1 MKLSY
6 KLLTSIL
13 ALSISAMAF
22 SPSLFAAKKEAP
34 TQVLFKNVNIFDG
47 TSEKLIKGKDVLV
60 EDNLIKKVGKG
71 LKAGAGATVIDGG
84 GRTLMPGLIE
94 GHGHLQMNGNSL
106 ADIENNR
113 NWEELAVR
121 STVNAK
127 AALMSGFTTWRD
139 AGGMGAGLRKNID
152 AGLVEGP
159 RIYPAG
165 GFIGP
170 TGSHA
175 DFRNF
180 TTPNET
186 MNGPQSTGGRLGMTL
201 TADGV
206 DAIKAAG
213 RQNFMQGATQIK
225 IMSSG
230 GVASQFDPWQ
240 LDAYSAEEIR
250 AAVEVADAYG
260 SYVMS
265 HAYSKKS
272 IMRCLENGVKTIEHG
287 FMFDSEVA
295 KLMKKKG
302 AYMTTNMQ
310 AFSPALSQ
318 VAAIS
323 ASKTSSRK
331 AASAQKAFKDYL
343 KNVKKYRPKLGFQG
357 DCVGM
362 PEACKK
368 QNDHQIYL
376 GAKFFGNHYWLK
388 ALTSVNGEIVKLS
401 GEVLDPYPEGKL
413 GVIEAGAL
421 ADILLVDG
429 NPLKDIT
436 VIGGNEKW
444 FDADPRNGI
453 KTLRVI
459 MKDGKIYKNTLNE
472 KIAKTLPVVPPSN
485 EKILAN
491 YQAYL
496 KGDNC
501 NAGLHAENLH
511 AVHQLSE
518 IKISQNR

>member
-1 MKLSY
+1 M
-6 KLLTSIL
+6 SIRNL
-13 ALSISAMAF
+13 FVCFALVIAIGCTPNANTDQSAAPATAPATDN
-22 SPSLFAAKKEAP
+22 SPSVDVATAAPPEKGVPQTLF
-34 TQVLFKNVNIFDG
+34 TNVRVWDG
-47 TSEKLIKGKDVLV
+47 NSEGLTDSTNVLV
-60 EDNLIKKVGKG
+60 VNNLIHSIGPEVSSDD
-71 LKAGAGATVIDGG
+71 ATVIDGG

-94 GHGHLQMNGNSL
+94 GHGHLQMNGTSL
-106 ADIENNR
+106 ANIENDR
-113 NWEELAVR
+113 NWEELAIR
-121 STVNAK
+121 SAVNAK

-139 AGGMGAGLRKNID
+139 AGGMGAGLRKTID
-152 AGLVEGP
+152 AGLVVGP
-159 RIYPAG
+159 RIYPSG

-180 TTPNET
+180 TTPTET
-186 MNGPQSTGGRLGMTL
+186 LNGPQSAGGRLGMTL
-201 TADGV
+201 TADSV

-272 IMRCLENGVKTIEHG
+272 IMRCLENGVKSIEHG
-287 FMFDSEVA
+287 FSFDGDVA
-295 KLMKKKG
+295 RLMKEKG

-310 AFSPALSQ
+310 AFSPLLSQ
-318 VAAIS
+318 VSAIS
-323 ASKTSSRK
+323 ASAASTRK
-331 AASAQKAFKDYL
+331 ANSAQIAFKDYL
-343 KNVKKYRPKLGFQG
+343 ENVKKYRPKLGFQG
-357 DCVGM
+357 DCIGL
-362 PEACKK
+362 PDSCQK

-376 GAKFFGNHYWLK
+376 GAMFLGNHYYLK

-401 GEVLDPYPEGKL
+401 GAVLDPYPDGKL
-413 GVIEAGAL
+413 GVIEVGAY

-429 NPLKDIT
+429 NPLEDIT

-444 FDADPRNGI
+444 FDAPVRDGI
-453 KTLRVI
+453 DTLRII
-459 MKDGKIYKNTLNE
+459 MKDGKIYKNTL
-472 KIAKTLPVVPPSN
+472 
-485 EKILAN
+485 
-491 YQAYL
+491 
-496 KGDNC
+496 
-501 NAGLHAENLH
+501 
-511 AVHQLSE
+511 
-518 IKISQNR
+518 

>member
-1 MKLSY
+1 MSVRN
-6 KLLTSIL
+6 
-13 ALSISAMAF
+13 
-22 SPSLFAAKKEAP
+22 LFACFAFIVSLGCTPDANTEQSAVPTTAP
-34 TQVLFKNVNIFDG
+34 TTDDPPVAAAAAVAAPENGAPQTLFTNVRVWDG
-47 TSEKLIKGKDVLV
+47 NSEGLTDSTNVLV
-60 EDNLIKKVGKG
+60 VNNLIHSIGSAVGSES
-71 LKAGAGATVIDGG
+71 ATVIDGA

-94 GHGHLQMNGNSL
+94 GHGHLQMNGASITDI
-106 ADIENNR
+106 ADVK

-121 STVNAK
+121 SVVNAE

-139 AGGMGAGLRKNID
+139 AGGMGAGLRKNVD
-152 AGLVEGP
+152 SGLIVGP
-159 RIYPAG
+159 RIYPSG

-180 TTPNET
+180 NTPNET
-186 MNGPQSTGGRLGMTL
+186 LYGPQSAGGRLGMTL

-206 DAIKAAG
+206 DAIKAAA

-230 GVASQFDPWQ
+230 GVVSQFDPWQ

-272 IMRCLENGVKTIEHG
+272 IMRCLENGVKSIEHG
-287 FMFDSEVA
+287 FMFDGDVA
-295 KLMKKKG
+295 RLMEEKG

-318 VAAIS
+318 VSAIS
-323 ASKTSSRK
+323 ASAASSRK
-331 AASAQKAFKDYL
+331 ATSAQLAFKDYVE
-343 KNVKKYRPKLGFQG
+343 NVKKYRPRLGFQG
-357 DCVGM
+357 DCVGL
-362 PEACKK
+362 PDACQK

-376 GAKFFGNHYWLK
+376 GAVFFGNHYYLK

-401 GEVLDPYPEGKL
+401 GEVLDPYPDGKL
-413 GVIEAGAL
+413 GVIEAGAY
-421 ADILLVDG
+421 ADMLLVDG
-429 NPLKDIT
+429 NPLEDIT

-444 FDADPRNGI
+444 FDAPVRDGI
-453 KTLRVI
+453 DTIRII
-459 MKDGKIYKNTLNE
+459 MKDGVIYKDTL
-472 KIAKTLPVVPPSN
+472 
-485 EKILAN
+485 
-491 YQAYL
+491 
-496 KGDNC
+496 
-501 NAGLHAENLH
+501 
-511 AVHQLSE
+511 
-518 IKISQNR
+518 

>member
-1 MKLSY
+1 VA
-6 KLLTSIL
+6 
-13 ALSISAMAF
+13 AL
-22 SPSLFAAKKEAP
+22 LFANPALAQEEEATP
-34 TQVLFKNVNIFDG
+34 QTLFTNVNVFDG
-47 TSEKLIKGKDVLV
+47 KTDKLAEGQDVLIEGSLIKQ
-60 EDNLIKKVGKG
+60 VGKG
-71 LKAGAGATVIDGG
+71 LIADDGATVIAGG

-94 GHGHLQMNGNSL
+94 GHGHLQMNGTAL
-106 ADIENNR
+106 FDIENNR

-121 STVNAK
+121 SAVNAK

-139 AGGMGAGLRKNID
+139 AGGMGAGLKKTID
-152 AGLVEGP
+152 AGLLVGP
-159 RIYPAG
+159 RIYPSG

-180 TTPNET
+180 NTPNET
-186 MNGPQSTGGRLGMTL
+186 LNGPQSSGGRLGMTL
-201 TADGV
+201 TADSV
-206 DAIKAAG
+206 DAIKAVA

-230 GVASQFDPWQ
+230 GVVSQFDPWQ

-287 FMFDSEVA
+287 FMFDGDVA

-310 AFSPALSQ
+310 AFSPLLTQ
-318 VAAIS
+318 VSAIS
-323 ASKTSSRK
+323 ASVASTRK
-331 AASAQKAFKDYL
+331 ANSAQLAFEDYVE
-343 KNVKKYRPKLGFQG
+343 NVKKYRPRLGFQG
-357 DCVGM
+357 DCVGL
-362 PEACKK
+362 PAACQA

-376 GAKFFGNHYWLK
+376 GAKFFGNHYYLK

-413 GVIEAGAL
+413 GVIEEGAY
-421 ADILLVDG
+421 ADILLIDG
-429 NPLKDIT
+429 NPLEDIT

-444 FDADPRNGI
+444 FDAPVRDGI
-453 KTLRVI
+453 ETMRII
-459 MKDGKIYKNTLNE
+459 MKDGVIYKNTL
-472 KIAKTLPVVPPSN
+472 
-485 EKILAN
+485 
-491 YQAYL
+491 
-496 KGDNC
+496 
-501 NAGLHAENLH
+501 
-511 AVHQLSE
+511 
-518 IKISQNR
+518 

>member
-1 MKLSY
+1 
-6 KLLTSIL
+6 
-13 ALSISAMAF
+13 MAG
-22 SPSLFAAKKEAP
+22 
-34 TQVLFKNVNIFDG
+34 N
-47 TSEKLIKGKDVLV
+47 VLV
-60 EDNLIKKVGKG
+60 EGNLIKQVS
-71 LKAGAGATVIDGG
+71 AAAISAPGATIIDGG

-94 GHGHLQMNGNSL
+94 GHGHLQMNGTSI
-106 ADIENNR
+106 ADIENVK
-113 NWEELAVR
+113 NWEELAIR
-121 STVNAK
+121 SAVNAE

-139 AGGMGAGLRKNID
+139 AGGMGAGLRKTID
-152 AGLVEGP
+152 AGLVSGP
-159 RIYPAG
+159 RIYPSG

-180 TTPNET
+180 NTPNET
-186 MNGPQSTGGRLGMTL
+186 LNGPQSAGGRLGMTL
-201 TADGV
+201 TADSV
-206 DAIKAAG
+206 DAIKAVA

-230 GVASQFDPWQ
+230 GVVSQFDPWQ

-287 FMFDSEVA
+287 FMFDGEVA
-295 KLMKKKG
+295 RLMKRKD

-310 AFSPALSQ
+310 AFSPLLSE
-318 VAAIS
+318 VSAIS
-323 ASKTSSRK
+323 ASAASTRK
-331 AASAQKAFKDYL
+331 ANSAQLAFKDYVE
-343 KNVKKYRPKLGFQG
+343 NVKKYRPRLGFQG
-357 DCVGM
+357 DCVGL
-362 PEACKK
+362 PAACQA

-376 GAKFFGNHYWLK
+376 GAQFFGNHYYLK

-413 GVIEAGAL
+413 GVIEEGAY

-429 NPLKDIT
+429 NPLQDIT

-444 FDADPRNGI
+444 FDAPVRDGI
-453 KTLRVI
+453 ETMRII
-459 MKDGKIYKNTLNE
+459 MKDGVIYKNTL
-472 KIAKTLPVVPPSN
+472 
-485 EKILAN
+485 
-491 YQAYL
+491 
-496 KGDNC
+496 
-501 NAGLHAENLH
+501 
-511 AVHQLSE
+511 
-518 IKISQNR
+518 

>member
-1 MKLSY
+1 MLMDY
-6 KLLTSIL
+6 
-13 ALSISAMAF
+13 
-22 SPSLFAAKKEAP
+22 
-34 TQVLFKNVNIFDG
+34 
-47 TSEKLIKGKDVLV
+47 DVLV
-60 EDNLIKKVGKG
+60 VRNLIKKI
-71 LKAGAGATVIDGG
+71 ARDIPTSATYDVDVTSSGEKKVQVLSGYDANTYTLYVKSGEAKTEKKKVKVNVIDGG

-94 GHGHLQMNGNSL
+94 GHGHLQMAGKSL
-106 ADIENNR
+106 ADIENNL

-121 STVNAK
+121 SSANAK
-127 AALMSGFTTWRD
+127 AALMSGFTSWRD
-139 AGGMGAGLRKNID
+139 AGGMGAGLRKTID
-152 AGLVEGP
+152 AGIVEGP

-186 MNGPQSTGGRLGMTL
+186 IYGPCSAGGRLGMTL

-206 DAIKAAG
+206 DAIKAAS

-230 GVASQFDPWQ
+230 GVVSQFDPWQ

-272 IMRCLENGVKTIEHG
+272 IMRCLENGVKTIEHC
-287 FMFDSEVA
+287 FMFDGDVA
-295 KLMKKKG
+295 KLMKEKG

-310 AFSPALSQ
+310 AFSPLLSK
-318 VAAIS
+318 VSAIS
-323 ASKTSSRK
+323 ASPASARK
-331 AASAQKAFKDYL
+331 AESAQKAFKGYVE
-343 KNVKKYRPKLGFQG
+343 NVKKYRPKLGFQG
-357 DCVGM
+357 DCVGL
-362 PEACKK
+362 PESCQA

-376 GAKFFGNHYWLK
+376 GAEFFGNFYYLK
-388 ALTSVNGEIVKLS
+388 ALTSVNGEILKLS

-413 GVIEAGAL
+413 GVIEEGAY
-421 ADILLVDG
+421 ADVLLVDG
-429 NPLKDIT
+429 NPLEDIT

-444 FDADPRNGI
+444 FDSPPRDGI
-453 KTLRVI
+453 DTIRLI
-459 MKDGKIYKNTLNE
+459 MKDGKIYKNTL
-472 KIAKTLPVVPPSN
+472 
-485 EKILAN
+485 
-491 YQAYL
+491 
-496 KGDNC
+496 
-501 NAGLHAENLH
+501 
-511 AVHQLSE
+511 
-518 IKISQNR
+518 